1 MVSLKELS
9 VQYPNFRLEPLSLE
23 FSAGEKVALVG
34 ANGAGKSTTLKAIAG
49 RSREYEG
56 AVEIRGREVRSQLP
70 EIRTKIGFL
79 PERLLGFGWMSVEE
93 HLAFLSNFFPT
104 WDHGYARDLLRRLDL
119 PSGSKVGTLSKGM
132 AVKLSLIAAEA
143 SRPPILILDE
153 PTSGIDP
160 LMRGELL
167 EVVNEAVPDGHDR
180 LVLFSS
186 HILEDIEQ
194 VSDRVVM
201 LRQGKLVG
209 DTTIADLRARDPESS
224 VSQLLYSALAS
235 DEPTSP
241 A

>member
-1 MVSLKELS
+1 
-9 VQYPNFRLEPLSLE
+9 
-23 FSAGEKVALVG
+23 
-34 ANGAGKSTTLKAIAG
+34 
-49 RSREYEG
+49 
-56 AVEIRGREVRSQLP
+56 
-70 EIRTKIGFL
+70 
-79 PERLLGFGWMSVEE
+79 
-93 HLAFLSNFFPT
+93 
-104 WDHGYARDLLRRLDL
+104 
-119 PSGSKVGTLSKGM
+119 M
-132 AVKLSLIAAEA
+132 AVKLSLVAAEA
-143 SRPPILILDE
+143 FRPPILILDE